1 MLIVQG
7 LGAQLGAR
15 RVLSSVSFELA
26 PGEIL
31 AVLGP
36 NGSGKSTLLRLL
48 AGLSPPHDGRVAWGD
63 AELSAKRR
71 VLVPP
76 GHRGVGLLM
85 QQAVLFPHL
94 RVDEN
99 VALGLA
105 SDLPHGQRA
114 PRVAAALERA
124 RVTHLAR
131 ASVVGLSGGE
141 AQRVALARALAQQ
154 PRVMLLD
161 EPFHSLDSP
170 VRAEIVEDLRA
181 LVRELGLAV
190 VLVTHDGD
198 EAAAIADRVLL
209 LRDGRTVQLGTLD
222 ELYRAPIDGFAAR
235 FLGEMT
241 SIDAALARAAG
252 VALPA
257 TFDGPT
263 AWFRPEAV
271 VLEPID
277 GTPGDADA
285 VAPRGLVV
293 LATRRRRAITE
304 ITVALPG
311 GPPLLAHARG
321 DTPISIGDRVRGR
334 VAWLLPAPVAGP
346 EGAS

>member
-1 MLIVQG
+1 VLIVQELSAR
-7 LGAQLGAR
+7 LGTRGTR
-15 RVLSSVSFELA
+15 RALSSVSFELA

-48 AGLSPPHDGRVAWGD
+48 AGLAPPHDGRVAWGEV
-63 AELSAKRR
+63 ALSTKGR
-71 VLVPP
+71 VLVAP
-76 GHRGVGLLM
+76 GERGVGLLM

-99 VALGLA
+99 VALGLGP
-105 SDLPHGQRA
+105 DVPQEQRA
-114 PRVAAALERA
+114 PRVAAALARA
-124 RVTHLAR
+124 RVSHLAR
-131 ASVVGLSGGE
+131 AAVHGLSGGE

-170 VRAEIVEDLRA
+170 VRAAIVEDLRA

-198 EAAAIADRVLL
+198 EAATIADRVLL

-222 ELYRAPIDGFAAR
+222 ELYRAPVDAFAAR
-235 FLGEMT
+235 FLGDVT

-252 VALPA
+252 VRLPA
-257 TFDGPT
+257 AFEGPT

-271 VLEPID
+271 VLEP
-277 GTPGDADA
+277 ADA
-285 VAPRGLVV
+285 TSPEAADEAGLVV
-293 LATRRRRAITE
+293 LATRRRRALTE

-311 GPPLLAHARG
+311 GAPLLAHVHG
-321 DTPISIGDRVRGR
+321 DTSITAGGRVRAR
-334 VAWLLPAPVAGP
+334 IAWLLPAPVAEP
-346 EGAS
+346 